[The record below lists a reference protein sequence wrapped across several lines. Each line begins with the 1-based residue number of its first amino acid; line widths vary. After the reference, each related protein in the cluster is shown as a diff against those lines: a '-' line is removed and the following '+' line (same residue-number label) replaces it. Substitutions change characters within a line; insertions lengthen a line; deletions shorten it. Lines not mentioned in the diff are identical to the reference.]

1 MSRFFSKIKLVKL
14 PKHRQ
19 FDFTPR
25 YYDER
30 KERLQK
36 REEEIAKELG
46 LEGTEN
52 KRREINFRAKLNVK
66 GGMAGHRRKANSQ
79 SNMRL
84 IIILVALVA
93 VAYYLIRSL
102 DVFGGK

>member
-1 MSRFFSKIKLVKL
+1 MSGFFSKIKLVKVHQ
-14 PKHRQ
+14 HRR

-52 KRREINFRAKLNVK
+52 KRREINFRAKLDVD
-66 GGMAGHRRKANSQ
+66 GGIAGHRRRAQ
-79 SNMRL
+79 SKSNIRL
-84 IIILVALVA
+84 VIILVGLLA
-93 VAYYLIRSL
+93 VAYYLIRSM
-102 DVFGGK
+102 DVF